1 MLISKP
7 MRSTVLALAALLAGT
22 APAAAAT
29 YVSSIYASGLN
40 NPRGLAFG
48 PDGALY
54 IAEGGTP
61 NSGGPTTEV
70 QEGTATFGL
79 SGSISRVA
87 GGTQER
93 IITGLPSLS
102 TPNGAA
108 SGPQDI
114 AFANGVGYVVIGL
127 GADPAVRYTDL
138 GTAARAADLA
148 TLFSFQGT
156 SVTRVADLGS
166 YEAFVNPTGDQ
177 IDSNPYHIAA
187 GPNGVLVTDAG
198 GNSVVNVTPEGA
210 MSAVATFFSDGPESV
225 PTGVTVGPDG
235 AIYVGELTGFPFAP
249 GSANIYRIDAV
260 TGERTLFGAGFTT
273 ITDIAFGADG
283 TLYAL
288 QFADAGLLAGGPGSI
303 QRLNADGTL
312 TTIFGGLIAPTGLE
326 IGADGAFYV
335 TNLSPAPFVGEV
347 LRIAAVPEPASWAL
361 LIGGF
366 GAVGG
371 AMRRQRVS
379 VRFA

>member
-1 MLISKP
+1 MLKASRIP
-7 MRSTVLALAALLAGT
+7 LLAAALLAG
-22 APAAAAT
+22 AGSAQAAT
-29 YVSSIYASGLN
+29 YVSSVYASGLN

-48 PDGALY
+48 PDGGLY

-61 NSGGPTTEV
+61 NFGGPTTEV

-79 SGSISRVA
+79 SGSISRVL
-87 GGTQER
+87 GGTQAR

-138 GTAARAADLA
+138 GAAPRAADLA
-148 TLFSFQGT
+148 TLYSFEGT
-156 SVTRVADLGS
+156 SVTRIADLGNF
-166 YEAFVNPTGDQ
+166 EAFVNPTGDQ

-210 MSAVATFFSDGPESV
+210 MSAVATFFSDGPETV

-235 AIYVGELTGFPFAP
+235 AIYVGELTGFPFTP
-249 GSANIYRIDAV
+249 GSASIFRVDAT
-260 TGERTLFGAGFTT
+260 TGERTLFASGFTT

-303 QRLNADGTL
+303 QRLNADGSL

-347 LRIAAVPEPASWAL
+347 LRIALVPEPGSWAMM
-361 LIGGF
+361 IVGF

-371 AMRRQRVS
+371 AMRRR
-379 VRFA
+379 RTRIAFA